1 MRYVIFVL
9 LLILTSTSTYTQ
21 VIISEVDPNRPSVV
35 FKNVSDQPVYLG
47 DFGFRSGFFDFGTI
61 DRTLQPDES
70 VSFLW
75 ILNDSYTYNFGEYSI
90 YRANQYN
97 AANFID
103 YVVWSD
109 RDTITGL

>member
-47 DFGFRSGFFDFGTI
+47 DFGFRSGFFDFGT
-61 DRTLQPDES
+61 
-70 VSFLW
+70 
-75 ILNDSYTYNFGEYSI
+75 
-90 YRANQYN
+90 
-97 AANFID
+97 
-103 YVVWSD
+103 
-109 RDTITGL
+109 TGLCAFNKKTFGIDWQYRFDQHDDYLKTDNPQLSGNKLYQLSADKVLYVFEKEEDV